1 VSHHEHSR
9 PEYDSRPEHDSQ
21 PEPAGRPALPVRQI
35 IASAARAGWANAGRI
50 VLVAIAVSGATT
62 AIEMVAHEFVDP
74 ADLPLAIS
82 ADLAASGVSLL
93 GVVFLS
99 GFLSQLVGEAGH
111 GREHAR
117 VRDILRHLSWRRLIL
132 ADLLVVLLVVIGLIA
147 LVIPGLILI
156 NLFAIVGPVVEIEN
170 RPVIAALRRSA
181 HLVRQHFWKVAL
193 LATLPVSVA
202 DEVTSAAPHS
212 TGLTDLLTA
221 FAIRGVAG
229 ALIEAVIGL
238 VLAELAYRLME
249 LDRDRPAPRYEGP
262 VLTRVKTTKPM
273 KDRDTNTKA
282 AKAATGSVTA
292 STAAAG

>member
-1 VSHHEHSR
+1 MSHHEHRR
-9 PEYDSRPEHDSQ
+9 PERDSQ
-21 PEPAGRPALPVRQI
+21 PEPASRPALPVRQV

-50 VLVAIAVSGATT
+50 VLVAVAVSSAATV
-62 AIEMVAHEFVDP
+62 IEMVAHEFVNP

-181 HLVRQHFWKVAL
+181 QLVRHHFWKVAL

-229 ALIEAVIGL
+229 AVIEAALGL

-249 LDRDRPAPRYEGP
+249 LDRDRPAPSRYEGRE
-262 VLTRVKTTKPM
+262 LTGAKTTAPM
-273 KDRDTNTKA
+273 KNRGTSAKA
-282 AKAATGSVTA
+282 TKAATG
-292 STAAAG
+292 

>member
-1 VSHHEHSR
+1 
-9 PEYDSRPEHDSQ
+9 
-21 PEPAGRPALPVRQI
+21 
-35 IASAARAGWANAGRI
+35 
-50 VLVAIAVSGATT
+50 
-62 AIEMVAHEFVDP
+62 MVAHEFVDP

-82 ADLAASGVSLL
+82 ADLAASGVGLL

-117 VRDILRHLSWRRLIL
+117 VRDTLRHLSWRRLIL

-147 LVIPGLILI
+147 LVLPGLILI
-156 NLFAIVGPVVEIEN
+156 NLFAVVGPVVEIEN
-170 RPVIAALRRSA
+170 RPVFAALRRSA

-193 LATLPVSVA
+193 LATLPVSLA

-212 TGLTDLLTA
+212 TGLAEVLTT

-229 ALIEAVIGL
+229 ALIEAVLGL

-249 LDRDRPAPRYEGP
+249 LDRDRPAPPRYEGR
-262 VLTRVKTTKPM
+262 VLTGAKTTAPM
-273 KDRDTNTKA
+273 KNKGARAKA
-282 AKAATGSVTA
+282 TSAATGSAKA
-292 STAAAG
+292 STAAAGSAKASTAAAG